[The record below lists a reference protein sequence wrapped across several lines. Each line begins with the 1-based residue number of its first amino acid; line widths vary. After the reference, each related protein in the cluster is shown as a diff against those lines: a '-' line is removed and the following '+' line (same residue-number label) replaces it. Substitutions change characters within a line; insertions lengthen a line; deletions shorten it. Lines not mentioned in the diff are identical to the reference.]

1 MARMSVFLPVL
12 IICLIR
18 LTKLAVMNK
27 PEMPILDNGIKMFQA
42 EHHPLVTNTF
52 TGMGEPILSIL
63 QSIYK
68 FKTDTL

>member
-1 MARMSVFLPVL
+1 MGRMLGFLRVS

-27 PEMPILDNGIKMFQA
+27 PEMPILGNGIKMFQA

-52 TGMGEPILSIL
+52 TGMGEPISSIFP
-63 QSIYK
+63 SIYK

>member
-1 MARMSVFLPVL
+1 
-12 IICLIR
+12 
-18 LTKLAVMNK
+18 MNK

-42 EHHPLVTNTF
+42 EHHPLATNTF
-52 TGMGEPILSIL
+52 TGTEEPISSIL